1 MLLPGAGEICANLA
15 RQQAQ
20 KAREAVDGQAGHPN
34 DSSGPIGPVRP
45 EPVEVRPIA
54 DGRRACAG
62 LLDEVVAEE
71 AFEGF
76 PGHASA

>member
-1 MLLPGAGEICANLA
+1 MQDPVHLDVQTADQLEGLLRFNPAG
-15 RQQAQ
+15 
-20 KAREAVDGQAGHPN
+20 
-34 DSSGPIGPVRP
+34 GPIGPVRP